1 MSYQYDIYLAQHK
14 ANVKKG
20 FDWIHDNLP
29 TIIANSIEYGGVIDY
44 EWQIGLNHDAS
55 KTDDDEYNAYDDY
68 FYGNNRSFAV
78 VQAFNKAWLFHI
90 HRNPHH
96 WQHWV
101 LLHDEP
107 DEPMECIEMPH
118 NYVIEMIC
126 DWWAF
131 SWKDD
136 DRFEI
141 FDWYKEHKNH
151 IMLHKN
157 TRKLVEHILDEIED
171 TLKIQSIVVIE
182 K

>member
-29 TIIANSIEYGGVIDY
+29 TIITNSIEYGGVIDY

-118 NYVIEMIC
+118 NYVVEMIC

-171 TLKIQSIVVIE
+171 TLKIQSI
-182 K
+182 

>member
-29 TIIANSIEYGGVIDY
+29 TTIANSIEFGGVIDY

-107 DEPMECIEMPH
+107 DEPTECIEMPH

-141 FDWYKEHKNH
+141 FDWYKEHKNN

-157 TRKLVEHILDEIED
+157 TRKLVEHILDEIEV
-171 TLKIQSIVVIE
+171 TLKIQSI
-182 K
+182 

>member
-118 NYVIEMIC
+118 NYVVEMIC

-171 TLKIQSIVVIE
+171 TLKIQS
-182 K
+182 

>member
-107 DEPMECIEMPH
+107 DEPTECIEMPH

-171 TLKIQSIVVIE
+171 TLKIQSI
-182 K
+182 

>member
-96 WQHWV
+96 WQYWV
-101 LLHDEP
+101 LLRDEP
-107 DEPMECIEMPH
+107 DEPTECIEMPH

-171 TLKIQSIVVIE
+171 TLKIQSI
-182 K
+182 

>member
-78 VQAFNKAWLFHI
+78 VQAFHKAWLFHI

-107 DEPMECIEMPH
+107 DEPTECIEMPH

-157 TRKLVEHILDEIED
+157 TRKLVEHILDEIEV
-171 TLKIQSIVVIE
+171 TLKRRYAYE
-182 K
+182 GR

>member
-107 DEPMECIEMPH
+107 DETTECIEMPH

-131 SWKDD
+131 SWKDG

-141 FDWYKEHKNH
+141 FDWYKEHKNY

-171 TLKIQSIVVIE
+171 TLKIQS
-182 K
+182 